1 MKSEFKKDLVNAS
14 ELKTVGKNK
23 EALKFYEKCYN
34 EDAEAFTIN
43 QKIDF
48 AWTLYHV
55 KIQNFKNEKELLDS
69 AQFIT
74 EMLPQKDLN
83 ANRNCAYTSS
93 IFTVLKHLNNE
104 EKYFEMCDWIEKLD
118 PELLDER
125 PYRNYGQLQKSKKE
139 KYYDWATKAYLKS
152 MEYERCIETS
162 KKALNT
168 FKTFLNDGDVWYKWR
183 IAKSL
188 IELNRLHDALEY
200 YLEVIKVKN
209 DWYMYRDVAEI
220 YYNLNKPMDALKYL
234 CPAVLTHIPASSKAS
249 VYYLCY
255 KVFRS
260 FNPEMALKHAQLF
273 YILKMEKNHSIPYEI
288 EQLDIDTNGLNKR
301 ELEDEITRLWT
312 QYKYK
317 DQKRQNGTVTKFIQ
331 DKNFGFIRNDDG
343 DEIFFHRNDF
353 SGRDIYIGQMVS
365 FYTERSF
372 DKAKN
377 KESIKAVNVRG
388 E

>member
-1 MKSEFKKDLVNAS
+1 MNSEFKKDLINAS

-23 EALKFYEKCYN
+23 KALQFYEKCYA
-34 EDAEAFTIN
+34 EDPEAFTIN
-43 QKIDF
+43 QKLDF

-55 KIQNFKNEKELLDS
+55 KIQNFKNEEELLDS
-69 AQFIT
+69 ARFIT

-83 ANRNCAYTSS
+83 TNRNCVYTSS
-93 IFTVLKHLNNE
+93 IFKVLKYLNSE
-104 EKYFEMCDWIEKLD
+104 EEYFAMCDWIEKLNPD
-118 PELLDER
+118 LLDER

-152 MEYERCIETS
+152 MEYEKCIDAS
-162 KKALNT
+162 KIALNT

-188 IELNRLHDALEY
+188 MELNRFNEALEY

-209 DWYMYRDVAEI
+209 DWYMYRDIAEI
-220 YYNLNKPMDALKYL
+220 HYNLKKPMDALKYL
-234 CPAVLTHIPASSKAS
+234 CHAVLAPIPASIKAN

-255 KVFRS
+255 RVFKS
-260 FNPEMALKHAQLF
+260 FNPEMALKHAELF
-273 YILKMEKNHSIPYEI
+273 YLLKEEKGHSMPYEI
-288 EQLDIDTNGLNKR
+288 EQLNIDSRDLNRR
-301 ELEDEITRLWT
+301 ELEREITGLWT

-317 DQKRQNGTVTKFIQ
+317 DQKHQHGTVVKYIQ
-331 DKNFGFIRNDDG
+331 DKNFGFIKTEEG
-343 DEIFFHRNDF
+343 DEIFFHKNEF
-353 SGRDIYIGQMVS
+353 SGSDIYIGQLVS
-365 FYTERSF
+365 FYTEKSF

-377 KESIKAVNVRG
+377 KQSLKAVNVRG